1 MLIQKQ
7 QQLYFRTKIKK
18 IISYFCFHYL
28 YYNLF
33 AMLFALFQFDRIP
46 FAVPLGFSITFE
58 IFVCYYYSNKQIV
71 KMLDHVLHIMAYNF
85 VIILYYTNL
94 QYYVFGNFFLL
105 LSFAIRTKESCSSQ
119 ITHEYSSII
128 RFLKTFYRFSS
139 LVASVCVSL
148 KLSKYVEWTW
158 PQAFWWYWMFL
169 SALVGTCFT
178 LIIVLISKIINEIF
192 KQNQTVPQE
201 YKSLLWA
208 LYNSIISSILSVMWI
223 INTFNQLGLDIP
235 IKIGEVL
242 FYSTVSFNLIIFC
255 ALTKF
260 LWDSIIDFCVYL
272 LQSQETDIELQ
283 RELPTSQIT
292 QQKQYEKRKAIHQIF
307 LKKLSSAFFR
317 QTTKEDMLQ
326 QSQKLTEIMTE
337 RGQTK
342 KILQTI
348 EIESKQLQDNQN
360 KINESNQKCII
371 CCDNPPNAVLMIC
384 GHGGICYKCGL
395 EMAQKSKECFLCRQ
409 QIVFIYEISNFNDD
423 LMKVVTITKFNY

>member
-1 MLIQKQ
+1 
-7 QQLYFRTKIKK
+7 
-18 IISYFCFHYL
+18 
-28 YYNLF
+28 
-33 AMLFALFQFDRIP
+33 
-46 FAVPLGFSITFE
+46 
-58 IFVCYYYSNKQIV
+58 
-71 KMLDHVLHIMAYNF
+71 MAYNF
-85 VIILYYTNL
+85 VIILYYTDL
-94 QYYVFGNFFLL
+94 QYYIFGNMFLL
-105 LSFAIRTKESCSSQ
+105 LSFVIRTKESCRNQ

-139 LVASVCVSL
+139 LVASVCISL

-192 KQNQTVPQE
+192 KQYQTVPQE

-208 LYNSIISSILSVMWI
+208 LYISIISSMLSVMWI
-223 INTFNQLGLDIP
+223 INTFNKLGLDLP

-242 FYSTVSFNLIIFC
+242 FYSTISFNFIIFG
-255 ALTKF
+255 AITKL

-272 LQSQETDIELQ
+272 LQSQQTEIESQ
-283 RELPTSQIT
+283 RELPTCQIS
-292 QQKQYEKRKAIHQIF
+292 QQKQYERKKTIQQIF

-317 QTTKEDMLQ
+317 QTTKSDLIQ
-326 QSQKLTEIMTE
+326 QSQKMTELMTE

-342 KILQTI
+342 KILQTV
-348 EIESKQLQDNQN
+348 EIESKQLQENKN

-409 QIVFIYEISNFNDD
+409 QILFIYEILSFNDD

>member
-1 MLIQKQ
+1 MLIQK
-7 QQLYFRTKIKK
+7 TKIKK
-18 IISYFCFHYL
+18 IISYFCVHYL

-33 AMLFALFQFDRIP
+33 ALLFALFQYNRIP
-46 FAVPLGFSITFE
+46 FAIPLGLSIAFE
-58 IFVCYYYSNKQIV
+58 ILVCYYYSNKQMV
-71 KMLDHVLHIMAYNF
+71 KMVDHVLHIMAYNF

-94 QYYVFGNFFLL
+94 QYFIFGNLFLL
-105 LSFAIRTKESCSSQ
+105 LSFVIRTKESCSSQ

-128 RFLKTFYRFSS
+128 RFLKTFYRFSA
-139 LVASVCVSL
+139 LVASVCISL

-192 KQNQTVPQE
+192 KQYQTVPQE

-208 LYNSIISSILSVMWI
+208 LYISVISSVLSVMWI
-223 INTFNQLGLDIP
+223 INTFNKLGLDLP

-242 FYSTVSFNLIIFC
+242 FYSSVSFNLIIFC
-255 ALTKF
+255 AITKL
-260 LWDSIIDFCVYL
+260 LWDSIIDFCFYL
-272 LQSQETDIELQ
+272 IQSQQTEIESSQ
-283 RELPTSQIT
+283 RELPTSQLS
-292 QQKQYEKRKAIHQIF
+292 QQKQYERRNTVHQIF

-317 QTTKEDMLQ
+317 QTTKQDLIL
-326 QSQKLTEIMTE
+326 QSQKMTELMTE

-342 KILQTI
+342 KILQTA
-348 EIESKQLQDNQN
+348 EMESKQLQENQN
-360 KINESNQKCII
+360 KVNESSQKCII
-371 CCDNPPNAVLMIC
+371 CCDNPPNAVLMTC

-409 QIVFIYEISNFNDD
+409 QILFIYEISNFNDD

>member
-1 MLIQKQ
+1 MLIQK
-7 QQLYFRTKIKK
+7 TKIKK
-18 IISYFCFHYL
+18 IISYFCIHYI

-33 AMLFALFQFDRIP
+33 ALLFALFQYDRIP
-46 FAVPLGFSITFE
+46 FAIPLGLSIALE
-58 IFVCYYYSNKQIV
+58 IFICYYYSNKEII
-71 KMLDHVLHIMAYNF
+71 KMVDHVLHIMAYNF
-85 VIILYYTNL
+85 VIILYYTDL
-94 QYYVFGNFFLL
+94 QYYIFGNMFLL
-105 LSFAIRTKESCSSQ
+105 LSFVIRTKESCTNQ

-139 LVASVCVSL
+139 LVASVCISL

-192 KQNQTVPQE
+192 KQYQTVPQE

-208 LYNSIISSILSVMWI
+208 LYISIISSMLSVMWI
-223 INTFNQLGLDIP
+223 INTFNKLGLDLP

-242 FYSTVSFNLIIFC
+242 FYSTISFNFIIFG
-255 ALTKF
+255 AITKL

-272 LQSQETDIELQ
+272 LQSQQTEIESQ
-283 RELPTSQIT
+283 RELPTCQVS
-292 QQKQYEKRKAIHQIF
+292 QQKQYERKKTIQQIF

-317 QTTKEDMLQ
+317 QTTKSDLIQ
-326 QSQKLTEIMTE
+326 QSQKMTELMTE

-342 KILQTI
+342 KILQTV
-348 EIESKQLQDNQN
+348 EIESNQLQENQN
-360 KINESNQKCII
+360 KIIESNQKCII

-409 QIVFIYEISNFNDD
+409 QILFIYEISNFNDD

>member
-1 MLIQKQ
+1 MLIQK
-7 QQLYFRTKIKK
+7 TKIKK
-18 IISYFCFHYL
+18 IISYFCIHYL

-33 AMLFALFQFDRIP
+33 ALLFALFQYNRAP
-46 FAVPLGFSITFE
+46 FAVPLGLSIAFE
-58 IFVCYYYSNKQIV
+58 IFICYYYSNKQIV
-71 KMLDHVLHIMAYNF
+71 KMVDHVLHIMAYNF

-94 QYYVFGNFFLL
+94 QYYLFGNLFFLL
-105 LSFAIRTKESCSSQ
+105 SFVIRTKESCSSQ
-119 ITHEYSSII
+119 IQHEYSSII

-139 LVASVCVSL
+139 LIASVCISL

-178 LIIVLISKIINEIF
+178 LIIVLLSKLINEIF
-192 KQNQTVPQE
+192 KQYQTVPQE

-208 LYNSIISSILSVMWI
+208 LYISIISSILSVMWI
-223 INTFNQLGLDIP
+223 INTFNRLGLDLP

-255 ALTKF
+255 AITKL
-260 LWDSIIDFCVYL
+260 LWDSIIDYCVDL
-272 LQSQETDIELQ
+272 LQSQSTDIESQ
-283 RELPTSQIT
+283 RELPTSQIS
-292 QQKQYEKRKAIHQIF
+292 QQKQYEKRRAIHQIF

-317 QTTKEDMLQ
+317 QTTKEDLIQ
-326 QSQKLTEIMTE
+326 QSNKMTELMTE

-342 KILQTI
+342 KILSTV
-348 EIESKQLQDNQN
+348 EMESKQLQENQN
-360 KINESNQKCII
+360 KMNESNQKCII
-371 CCDNPPNAVLMIC
+371 CCENPPNAVLMIC

-423 LMKVVTITKFNY
+423 LMKVITITKFNY